1 MILYVSELFDMF
13 IPLAEGKYIITQVDS
28 YSDKLLVSFDHELIE
43 KIFSNLFSN
52 AIKYTPEGESISF
65 RIYKSTADEVAHLS
79 DIETFDSEMFCVS
92 FELIN
97 TGTEISPDQAARLFK
112 PFSRS
117 SSQKQLEEFS
127 SGLGLSIV
135 KELVN
140 LLGGTISL
148 LSRTGEVCF
157 RLTLPVQQALFD
169 PLAVDKCKST
179 GLSYEYARMEVIHL
193 DVNEE
198 EIGDDKKDSR
208 NINKLL
214 IIEDDD
220 DLRNYLKTQL
230 SGSFRVYTAK
240 NGLEGIAWQK
250 K

>member
-1 MILYVSELFDMF
+1 
-13 IPLAEGKYIITQVDS
+13 
-28 YSDKLLVSFDHELIE
+28 
-43 KIFSNLFSN
+43 
-52 AIKYTPEGESISF
+52 
-65 RIYKSTADEVAHLS
+65 
-79 DIETFDSEMFCVS
+79 
-92 FELIN
+92 LIN

-179 GLSYEYARMEVIHL
+179 GFLMSMP
-193 DVNEE
+193 N
-198 EIGDDKKDSR
+198 GS
-208 NINKLL
+208 NS
-214 IIEDDD
+214 
-220 DLRNYLKTQL
+220 
-230 SGSFRVYTAK
+230 SGCK
-240 NGLEGIAWQK
+240 
-250 K
+250 